1 MNDDAQRIAELRKL
15 IDQHNRLYYT
25 QAAPQISD
33 HDFDALLRELI
44 DLEEKHPDLITPD
57 SPTQRVGGE
66 PIEGFKTV
74 PHAQRMMSIDNTY
87 SRGELQAWYDR
98 TLKTIVKTQT
108 PDSDNALFPNTNN
121 ALPAPTLVLEPKIDG
136 VAVSLRYEQG
146 QLTQALSRGDG
157 KRGDDITHNVRTIRA
172 IPLTLHTDKTAHK
185 TVSDTVYSTVSSA
198 APPNTPAPEKAAKK
212 GIAPTPE
219 DKKVSDTVSSVVP
232 SGTPEKDPKK
242 GISPFLIPEVL
253 EVRGEIFMPD
263 AEFQRINDSREA
275 QGLDRFA
282 NPRNATAGTLKSLD
296 PATAAE
302 RRLMF
307 YAHGRGEL
315 VPNNFNSHHEF
326 LAVLRAF
333 GLPTNEHTQTVDT
346 FDDAWRF
353 IEAFQETRNTLGYA
367 TDGAVIKIDD
377 HALQEQLGAT
387 RKAPRWCI
395 AYKYAAEQASTTLLN
410 VEWQVGKT
418 GKLTP
423 RATMQPVLL
432 AGTTVQH
439 ATLHNYGEVHRK
451 DIRIGDTVVIEKAGE
466 IIPQVKSVVIAKRL
480 SNAKPITPPKHC
492 PICKSDIAIDYDT
505 KRVNDIERYETRC
518 EAAKKKAEKEGT
530 DPQLPDKPEPLGPA
544 DESARY
550 CTNPECPAQFREKLI
565 WFVGRNQM
573 DIDGLGEK
581 AIHQLA
587 DAGLLKTFGD
597 VYNLHT
603 QRDKLL
609 ELERMGEK
617 KVENLLAGIEASK
630 SQGLA
635 RVLAGL
641 GIRQI
646 GSSSSAAL
654 AQHFGDIDTLANA
667 DPDDIAQVE
676 DIGPI
681 TAQSIHDFLNSPA
694 GQHLIQELKDAG
706 VRLTEEKLAVPTA
719 DTSGDKSG
727 GPFAGKTIVITG
739 TFEAFDRNELKT
751 RLTKLG
757 AKVTGSVS
765 KNTDLLLAGEKA
777 GSKLAKAEQLG
788 VETWDETKL
797 REWLD

>member
-1 MNDDAQRIAELRKL
+1 MPSDAKRIAELRKL

-25 QAAPQISD
+25 EAAPQISD
-33 HDFDALLRELI
+33 HDFDSLLRELI

-66 PIEGFKTV
+66 PIDGFKTI

-87 SRGELQAWYDR
+87 NRDELRAWYDR
-98 TLKTIVKTQT
+98 TLKAIGNLQSSIVDPISTI
-108 PDSDNALFPNTNN
+108 
-121 ALPAPTLVLEPKIDG
+121 TLTLEPKIDG
-136 VAVSLRYEQG
+136 VAVSLRYEKG
-146 QLTQALSRGDG
+146 QLVQALSRGDG

-172 IPLTLHTDKTAHK
+172 IPLTLNTEDA
-185 TVSDTVYSTVSSA
+185 D
-198 APPNTPAPEKAAKK
+198 PP
-212 GIAPTPE
+212 
-219 DKKVSDTVSSVVP
+219 D
-232 SGTPEKDPKK
+232 
-242 GISPFLIPEVL
+242 VL

-263 AEFQRINDSREA
+263 AEFQRINDNREA
-275 QGLDRFA
+275 QDLDRFA

-315 VPNNFNSHHEF
+315 IPNTFSSHQEF
-326 LAVLRAF
+326 LASLRAF

-346 FDDAWRF
+346 FDDAWQF
-353 IEAFQETRNTLGYA
+353 IESFQETRNTLGYA
-367 TDGAVIKIDD
+367 TDGVVIKIDD

-387 RKAPRWCI
+387 SKAPRWCI
-395 AYKYAAEQASTTLLN
+395 AYKYAAEQATTTLLN

-423 RATMQPVLL
+423 RATMEPVFL

-451 DIRIGDTVVIEKAGE
+451 DIRIGDSVIIEKAGE
-466 IIPQVKSVVIAKRL
+466 IIPQVIRVDTDQRKGKEKKIA
-480 SNAKPITPPKHC
+480 PPKSC
-492 PICKSDIAIDYDT
+492 PICKAEIAIDYDT
-505 KRVNDIERYETRC
+505 KRLNDIERYEARC
-518 EAAKKKAEKEGT
+518 EAAKKKAEKEGAK
-530 DPQLPDKPEPLGPA
+530 PQLPDKPKPLGPA

-581 AIHQLA
+581 AIHLLA
-587 DAGLLKTFGD
+587 DEGLLKTFGD

-609 ELERMGEK
+609 ELDRMGEK

-646 GSSSSAAL
+646 GASASAAL
-654 AQHFGDIDTLANA
+654 AQHFGDIDTLASS

-694 GQHLIQELKDAG
+694 GQHLITELKDAD
-706 VRLTEEKLAVPTA
+706 VKLTEERLVIPKA
-719 DTSGDKSG
+719 DDTGGKSG

-739 TFEAFDRNELKT
+739 TFEAFDRNELKA
-751 RLTKLG
+751 RLTQLG

-765 KNTDLLLAGEKA
+765 KNTDLLLAGDKA
-777 GSKLAKAEQLG
+777 GSKLNKAEQLG
-788 VETWDETKL
+788 IEAWDESKL
-797 REWLD
+797 IEALN

>member
-1 MNDDAQRIAELRKL
+1 MPSDAKRIAELRRE
-15 IDQHNRLYYT
+15 IDRHNRLYYT
-25 QAAPQISD
+25 DAAPEISD
-33 HDFDALLRELI
+33 GDFDALLRELI
-44 DLEEKHPDLITPD
+44 DLEDKHPDLVTPD

-74 PHAQRMMSIDNTY
+74 AHAQRMMSIDNTY
-87 SRGELQAWYDR
+87 NRDELRAWYDR
-98 TLKTIVKTQT
+98 TLKGIGESRSATDLT
-108 PDSDNALFPNTNN
+108 
-121 ALPAPTLVLEPKIDG
+121 LEPKIDG
-136 VAVSLRYEQG
+136 VAVSLRYEKG
-146 QLTQALSRGDG
+146 QLVQALSRGDG
-157 KRGDDITHNVRTIRA
+157 KRGDDITHNVRTIRV
-172 IPLTLHTDKTAHK
+172 IPLTLNTDAG
-185 TVSDTVYSTVSSA
+185 
-198 APPNTPAPEKAAKK
+198 PPP
-212 GIAPTPE
+212 
-219 DKKVSDTVSSVVP
+219 D
-232 SGTPEKDPKK
+232 
-242 GISPFLIPEVL
+242 VL
-253 EVRGEIFMPD
+253 EVRGEIFLPD
-263 AEFQRINDSREA
+263 AEFQRINDNREDQA
-275 QGLDRFA
+275 LDRFA

-296 PATAAE
+296 PAVAAE

-315 VPNNFNSHHEF
+315 TPNPYNTHHDF
-326 LAVLRAF
+326 LAALRAF
-333 GLPTNEHTQTVDT
+333 GLPTNEHTRTIDA
-346 FDDAWRF
+346 FDDAWDF
-353 IEAFQETRNTLGYA
+353 IESFQDTRNTLGYA
-367 TDGAVIKIDD
+367 TDGVVIKIDD

-387 RKAPRWCI
+387 SKAPRWCI
-395 AYKYAAEQASTTLLN
+395 AYKYAAEQATTKLLK

-423 RATMQPVLL
+423 RATMEPVFL

-451 DIRIGDTVVIEKAGE
+451 DIRVGDTVVIEKAGE
-466 IIPQVKSVVIAKRL
+466 IIPQVIRVDAGRRKGKEKKIA
-480 SNAKPITPPKHC
+480 PPKQC

-505 KRVNDIERYETRC
+505 KRLNDIDKYESRC
-518 EAAKKKAEKEGT
+518 EAAKKKAEKEGV
-530 DPQLPDKPEPLGPA
+530 DPILPDKPDPLGPA

-587 DAGLLKTFGD
+587 DEGLLKTFGD
-597 VYNLHT
+597 VYSLHT

-609 ELERMGEK
+609 TLDRMGEK
-617 KVENLLAGIEASK
+617 KVENLLAGIESSK
-630 SQGLA
+630 TQGLA

-646 GSSSSAAL
+646 GASASAAL
-654 AQHFGDIDTLANA
+654 AQHFGNIDALTNA
-667 DPDDIAQVE
+667 DPDDIALVE

-694 GQHLIQELKDAG
+694 GQHLTTELKDAG
-706 VRLTEEKLAVPTA
+706 VTLTEEKITTPA
-719 DTSGDKSG
+719 SGESG

-739 TFEAFDRNELKT
+739 TFEAFDRNELKS
-751 RLTKLG
+751 RLTRLG

-788 VETWDETKL
+788 VETWDETQVVKA
-797 REWLD
+797 LD

>member
-1 MNDDAQRIAELRKL
+1 MPSDAKRIAELRRL
-15 IDQHNRLYYT
+15 IDRHNRLYYT
-25 QAAPQISD
+25 DASPEVSD
-33 HDFDALLRELI
+33 QDFDALLRELI
-44 DLEEKHPDLITPD
+44 DLEDKHPDLVTPD

-66 PIEGFKTV
+66 PIEGFQTV
-74 PHAQRMMSIDNTY
+74 AHAQRMMSIDNTY
-87 SRGELQAWYDR
+87 SRDELQAWYDR
-98 TLKTIVKTQT
+98 TLKGIGDTESTIHLT
-108 PDSDNALFPNTNN
+108 
-121 ALPAPTLVLEPKIDG
+121 LEPKIDG

-146 QLTQALSRGDG
+146 QLVQALSRGDG
-157 KRGDDITHNVRTIRA
+157 KRGDDITHNVRTIRV
-172 IPLTLHTDKTAHK
+172 IPLTLNTEDG
-185 TVSDTVYSTVSSA
+185 S
-198 APPNTPAPEKAAKK
+198 PPQ
-212 GIAPTPE
+212 
-219 DKKVSDTVSSVVP
+219 
-232 SGTPEKDPKK
+232 
-242 GISPFLIPEVL
+242 VL

-263 AEFQRINDSREA
+263 AEFQRINENREA
-275 QGLDRFA
+275 QDLDRFA

-315 VPNNFNSHHEF
+315 APNNFKTHHEF
-326 LAVLRAF
+326 LAALRAF
-333 GLPTNEHTQTVDT
+333 DLPTNEHTQTIDS
-346 FDDAWRF
+346 FDQAWQF
-353 IEAFQETRNTLGYA
+353 IESFQDTRNNLGYA
-367 TDGAVIKIDD
+367 TDGVVIKIDD
-377 HALQEQLGAT
+377 HTLQEQLGAT
-387 RKAPRWCI
+387 SKAPRWCI
-395 AYKYAAEQASTTLLN
+395 AYKYAAEQATTTLLN

-423 RATMQPVLL
+423 RATMEAVFL

-451 DIRIGDTVVIEKAGE
+451 DIRIGDTVIIEKAGE
-466 IIPQVKSVVIAKRL
+466 IIPQVIRVDADQRKGKE
-480 SNAKPITPPKHC
+480 KKITPPKKC

-505 KRVNDIERYETRC
+505 KRLNDIERFEARC

-530 DPQLPDKPEPLGPA
+530 TPQLPDKPDPLGPA

-587 DAGLLKTFGD
+587 DEGLLTTFGD

-609 ELERMGEK
+609 ELDRMGEK

-646 GSSSSAAL
+646 GASASTAL
-654 AQHFGDIDTLANA
+654 AQHFGDIDTLTIA
-667 DPDDIAQVE
+667 DPESIAQVE

-681 TAQSIHDFLNSPA
+681 TAQSIHDFLNNPA
-694 GQHLIQELKDAG
+694 GQHLSQELKDAG
-706 VRLTEEKLAVPTA
+706 VKLTEEKVTAPTT
-719 DTSGDKSG
+719 DDSGNN
-727 GPFAGKTIVITG
+727 PFAGKTIVITG
-739 TFEAFDRNELKT
+739 TFVAFDRNDLKS

-777 GSKLAKAEQLG
+777 GSKLSKAEQLG
-788 VETWDETKL
+788 VEVWDEARVADGL
-797 REWLD
+797 GG